1 MALSKEKINIIL
13 MRDSGES
20 KRIRM
25 RRSRFRMLV
34 RLCVLSPVVT
44 AAALA
49 GSYWFWEQ
57 NTKLVADNKALIV
70 ENEAYRITTA
80 RLQNLEALLKPQKG
94 IEKELAVRISASKT
108 KEKNIATE
116 VSETELAKDLQQAG
130 PGHAE
135 FPAVDTGALKVENVA
150 CTLMGTDRIRAA
162 FNLRNGG
169 TESIAGEI
177 FCILSLADGK
187 TIALTPTPADAGTY
201 KITNF
206 KSAVLFIDLEQGLQL
221 VNAEIILE
229 AKDGEG
235 TVIYRNVHPLS
246 Q

>member
-20 KRIRM
+20 KRVRM
-25 RRSRFRMLV
+25 YRSRFRTLV
-34 RLCVLSPVVT
+34 TLCVLSPMV
-44 AAALA
+44 AAAAVA
-49 GSYWFWEQ
+49 GAYWVWEQ
-57 NTKLVADNKALIV
+57 NTKLVASNKALV
-70 ENEAYRITTA
+70 AENEAYRITTT
-80 RLQNLEALLKPQKG
+80 RLQHLEALLKPHKG
-94 IEKELAVRISASKT
+94 VERKLAVRIAASEI
-108 KEKNIATE
+108 KEKTIATE
-116 VSETELAKDLQQAG
+116 VSEAERAKDLQQAG

-135 FPAVDTGALKVENVA
+135 FPVVDTGALKVENVA
-150 CTLMGTDRIRAA
+150 CTLVGTDRIRAA

-187 TIALTPTPADAGTY
+187 TVPLTPTPAEAGTY

-206 KSAVLFIDLEQGLQL
+206 KSAVLFIDLEQGLEL
-221 VNAEIILE
+221 VNAEMILE
-229 AKDGEG
+229 AKDAKG